1 MISMPYFKGDEAYVN
16 SSVRRKVLSKW
27 FLVFSLL
34 KKGKS
39 SPAIKPF
46 VYEGKT
52 KALPLRRQNKS
63 PLFTKARQKS
73 FGGEGEIKALC
84 LRRQN
89 KSPSVEKAR

>member
-1 MISMPYFKGDEAYVN
+1 MISMPYFKGDEAYIN

-46 VYEGKT
+46 GREGKTKVLWWRRQDKCPLFTKAKQKPFVYEGKT
-52 KALPLRRQNKS
+52 KALR
-63 PLFTKARQKS
+63 
-73 FGGEGEIKALC
+73 
-84 LRRQN
+84 
-89 KSPSVEKAR
+89 

>member
-52 KALPLRRQNKS
+52 KALR
-63 PLFTKARQKS
+63 
-73 FGGEGEIKALC
+73 
-84 LRRQN
+84 
-89 KSPSVEKAR
+89 